1 MNLSSAVAG
10 SMMTVLRDAIDS
22 GALGGVVT
30 LYNGTRPATGASA
43 AGCTVVAACTL
54 GKPCGTVDGAGVLNL
69 APGQAGVVQAALAP
83 TWARIT
89 TSAGSFVADCNARL
103 TSDPNMGE
111 EIVVDAPSLAPGAY
125 VALFSGAVGL
135 PT

>member
-83 TWARIT
+83 QWARIT
-89 TSAGSFVADCNARL
+89 TSAGAFVADCDARL
-103 TSDPNMGE
+103 TGDPDTGQQ
-111 EIVVDAPSLAPGAY
+111 IVVDAPALVVGAY
-125 VALFSGAVGL
+125 VALFSGTVGL